1 MVPFTNDNTTNVCS
15 TFFYHISMI
24 LKDKKV
30 LVSFIILNVF
40 ENEDKHKP
48 VESTLASQVE

>member
-30 LVSFIILNVF
+30 LVSFVILNVL